1 MKKLK
6 LKLSVIWA
14 VIRSRSFYFVEF
26 IGNDGLSETM
36 YGVSNKD
43 LNEISL
49 NLKDRANENN

>member
-14 VIRSRSFYFVEF
+14 VIRSRSFYFFEF